1 MQHNLILNES
11 EISKIYVYI
20 KRLKLKSLVNGTN
33 RTIRWISCVVQMLQ
47 LTNRTVDRSNVLP
60 QIFYAPRLIYEIFF
74 RRDVPFLRFQCL
86 TLYNLT
92 NTKQRKKHIKQ
103 NGLFR
108 FKSKIVERFQNNI
121 FISIYLL
128 LAMDLFQTFQCR
140 PSLTNT
146 KMYCC
151 QEPICPSGLFPKNI
165 RKCSSDWQ
173 CPINHQ
179 CINSRNIEG

>member
-1 MQHNLILNES
+1 MC
-11 EISKIYVYI
+11 
-20 KRLKLKSLVNGTN
+20 GTN
-33 RTIRWISCVVQMLQ
+33 AIAYKQNGRPVECSSTDLLCPEVNLR
-47 LTNRTVDRSNVLP
+47 D
-60 QIFYAPRLIYEIFF
+60 IFY
-74 RRDVPFLRFQCL
+74 DVPFLRFQCL